1 MGKLPAHIQ
10 EGIMLTSYLTGLLV
24 CGGIIIAIGAQNAY
38 ILGQAIRRE
47 HHWKCAGICMS
58 ADILL
63 FTAGMFGVNAAL
75 MAVPEAL
82 EILRWLGVV
91 FLGWLAALAFLRVAR
106 GRNALDATTKAVS
119 SSRAV
124 IFTTLAVTLLNPQVY
139 LDTLLLIPAIG
150 AQQSSSIGFVAGAS
164 SASVLWFGLLAF
176 SGAALSPWLAKPKAW
191 RFIDGTI
198 GAMMAGIAIHLAI
211 SGL

>member
-1 MGKLPAHIQ
+1 
-10 EGIMLTSYLTGLLV
+10 MLTSYLTGLLV

-47 HHWKCAGICMS
+47 HHWTSAGICMS

-63 FTAGMFGVNAAL
+63 FTVGMFGVNAAL

-106 GRNALDATTKAVS
+106 GRNALAASNKAVS

-124 IFTTLAVTLLNPQVY
+124 ILTTLAVTLLNPQVY

-150 AQQSSSIGFVAGAS
+150 AQQSSNIGFVAGAS

-176 SGAALSPWLAKPKAW
+176 SGAALSPWLAKPTAW
-191 RFIDGTI
+191 RFIDGII
-198 GAMMAGIAIHLAI
+198 GAMMAGIAIHLATT
-211 SGL
+211 GLST